1 MGITRYFDPKLSE
14 ELRLRSGILRKE
26 VLARSLDFRC
36 QFYEWQQKSSLTALK
51 ELRQH
56 YETTFFDDNEHCQ
69 VFRRQQSARVC
80 FNQLALTKPGEL
92 AFVLDELKI
101 RSQAA
106 GFTCFRA
113 ESWKLLRAED
123 GVAQHQRYLLHYC
136 KPGLLNK
143 LFSRWID
150 SELLVLESISSDKQK
165 SQLEIRLYPAK
176 NKQVAAQG
184 IDRLMGTLLQQTNI

>member
-1 MGITRYFDPKLSE
+1 MGITRIFDPKLSE

-26 VLARSLDFRC
+26 VLSRSLDFRR
-36 QFYEWQQKSSLTALK
+36 QFYEWQQKSGPAALN

-56 YETTFFDDNEHCQ
+56 YETTFFVETEYCQ
-69 VFRRQQSARVC
+69 VFRRQQNARIC
-80 FNQLALTKPGEL
+80 FNQLPLKNTTEL
-92 AFVLDELKI
+92 AFVLDELKF
-101 RSQAA
+101 RCQSF
-106 GFTCFRA
+106 GFHCFRA
-113 ESWKLLRAED
+113 ESWKLLHAED

-176 NKQVAAQG
+176 NRQVEAQG
-184 IDRLMGTLLQQTNI
+184 IDKLMAALLLQNNG